1 LYDIA
6 GKLAMTATYND
17 SLSQLLNALKTRSFV
32 ELAKQTCKFLVE
44 NFSEAGAE
52 LAYFYL
58 SGYPE
63 NIYYSIEQAN
73 SKSNTKKKKKDS
85 KLSDEFQE
93 FQKIYYVHKESEGHI
108 SCAFT
113 VFARNSIDGLKKGT
127 VAERTSSSVPSL
139 NAVMEIVLE
148 QILILSAL
156 ENTEISNQRLIKLNE
171 NKTQILSTVSHELR
185 TPMSAILGFSELLLN
200 SSYSLELT
208 KKYLEEIYQ
217 ASKKLASLIDDFLDL
232 SRLESDDELFL
243 SDFQAV
249 EISKLASKAWLEVE
263 EIHKNYSIEWQIDSE
278 MPYILCDAVAIQ
290 RVVHNLFSNAIK
302 YSPLEDSKPERK
314 HISCH
319 IHVLKTS
326 QQEEHCKTTFDEI
339 AVCISDNGIGIA
351 KENLVNIFERFS
363 RVDNSDTRKIGGT
376 GLGLWICKKI
386 IEAHGGK
393 IWCESE
399 LGHGSTFKFILPIYR
414 V

>member
-1 LYDIA
+1 
-6 GKLAMTATYND
+6 MTAPYND
-17 SLSQLLNALKTRSFV
+17 SLRQLLNALKTRSFV
-32 ELAKQTCKFLVE
+32 ELAQQTCKFLVE

-63 NIYYSIEQAN
+63 NIYYSTEQAN
-73 SKSNTKKKKKDS
+73 SKSSTKKKRKDN
-85 KLSDEFQE
+85 KSDAELEE
-93 FQKIYYVHKESEGHI
+93 FQKIYYIHKESEGHI
-108 SCAFT
+108 SSAFT
-113 VFARNSIDGLKKGT
+113 VFARNNIGEVSEILKGSILDIKNN
-127 VAERTSSSVPSL
+127 PSL

-156 ENTEISNQRLIKLNE
+156 ENTEQSNQRLIKLNE

-200 SSYSLELT
+200 SSYSQELI

-243 SDFQAV
+243 SDFQAIEV
-249 EISKLASKAWLEVE
+249 SKLANKAWLEVE
-263 EIHKNYSIEWQIDSE
+263 EIHKNYTIDWQIDSE
-278 MPYILCDAVAIQ
+278 MPYILCDTVAIQ
-290 RVVHNLFSNAIK
+290 RVFHNLFSNAIK

-314 HISCH
+314 QISCH
-319 IHVLKTS
+319 IHVLKMS
-326 QQEEHCKTTFDEI
+326 QQDTVNEKEPQAAFDEI
-339 AVCISDNGIGIA
+339 SVSISDNGIGVA
-351 KENLVNIFERFS
+351 KENLMNIFERFS